1 MDAPLELA
9 SISGQNAQAVT
20 PLRRFFE
27 VCPRRRWYHGA
38 RRRSPAFYR
47 RFWPPR
53 RPRQSRHVVRGGSQ
67 RRGSREDFKAS
78 ELCAALWLLCSLLL
92 SSPPKFAI
100 ADRGRAT
107 SSASSRLS
115 SSLFSRRTARRSPDG
130 VHLQQRLR
138 LGPPLHRLRGR
149 RERRVRHGV
158 ARGRARVGRAVR
170 DQARRARR
178 AVPEPRAVDDAA
190 ALARERRAAAQ
201 LVLDERGRLHVAPP
215 RDGLHAVHAAL
226 AAGAD
231 PAAAARLPAAAPQDP
246 DVAAAPGAPV
256 HPRRRHRPPRPEA
269 RQRALRPAH
278 AQAAALR
285 LRLLEAPRLGQA
297 EHLLHLR
304 ALLPRARAPPRR
316 HRVLGRRR
324 HVVVRMHRLRD
335 AAGLPA
341 LRQRGV
347 DLPAAA
353 RGAARFGAIGACGWR
368 NSAQLSDGTAA
379 LYRCS
384 R

>member
-9 SISGQNAQAVT
+9 SISGQTHRSVT
-20 PLRRFFE
+20 PLCTGGFLRS
-27 VCPRRRWYHGA
+27 RRRWYHGA
-38 RRRSPAFYR
+38 RRRSPAFYPVFR
-47 RFWPPR
+47 LPR
-53 RPRQSRHVVRGGSQ
+53 SGYRGGTPSVGGSQ
-67 RRGSREDFKAS
+67 RCGPRQARISRRPSCVRPCVFLVVVAS
-78 ELCAALWLLCSLLL
+78 SA
-92 SSPPKFAI
+92 PKFAI

-107 SSASSRLS
+107 SSASSRRS
-115 SSLFSRRTARRSPDG
+115 SSLFSRRSARRAPDG

-138 LGPPLHRLRGR
+138 LGPPLHRVRGR

-278 AQAAALR
+278 AQAAAVR
-285 LRLLEAPRLGQA
+285 LRLLEAPRLREA

-316 HRVLGRRR
+316 HRVLGRCR
-324 HVVVRMHRLRD
+324 HVVVRLHRLRD

-341 LRQRGV
+341 VRQRGV
-347 DLPAAA
+347 DVRCRAILLP
-353 RGAARFGAIGACGWR
+353 R
-368 NSAQLSDGTAA
+368 NSAQFFDGLSTTSAGTSSCS
-379 LYRCS
+379 RCS

>member
-1 MDAPLELA
+1 MARATAISLFLAPIFGCGGASTEVARRPLGVANDAARGRQGFEGVQSVVRACVNP
-9 SISGQNAQAVT
+9 VRCCF
-20 PLRRFFE
+20 LRR
-27 VCPRRRWYHGA
+27 P
-38 RRRSPAFYR
+38 
-47 RFWPPR
+47 
-53 RPRQSRHVVRGGSQ
+53 
-67 RRGSREDFKAS
+67 
-78 ELCAALWLLCSLLL
+78 SLP
-92 SSPPKFAI
+92 SS
-100 ADRGRAT
+100 DRGRAT

-115 SSLFSRRTARRSPDG
+115 SSLFSRRTSPRGRRAQLKRYG

-149 RERRVRHGV
+149 RERRLRHGV

-285 LRLLEAPRLGQA
+285 LRLLEAPRLRQA

-341 LRQRGV
+341 VRQRGV

-353 RGAARFGAIGACGWR
+353 RGAARQFWR
-368 NSAQLSDGTAA
+368 NSAHVGAMLRNPAQLSDGAAA
-379 LYRCS
+379 LCRCS